1 MDYRHTEDFARAME
15 AAALRAHAMR
25 RQAIADFWSDV
36 GELVRRGWRALA
48 ARLARRAAAGKV
60 MEA

>member
-15 AAALRAHAMR
+15 AAALRAPELR

-36 GELVRRGWRALA
+36 GALVRTGWRALA
-48 ARLARRAAAGKV
+48 RRLARRPVASKV
-60 MEA
+60 LEA